1 MVAASNTAMNPVAP
15 LRFATAGYRER
26 YANRASG
33 MDARLECAVREAAGA
48 WDRLDGPGD
57 PNTID
62 LYRHARQVEDLL
74 RVEVPQVL
82 PSKEHGVALVELV
95 EQHLV
100 SAVLLRALA
109 PHVVAERAGMLV
121 DAIARAGLLGGG
133 ATQSYVCAL
142 YAWHGCINM
151 AKLLR
156 RTYVSPDGEASYTW
170 DQRVRGYAW
179 IQGCWSEEV
188 ARGNP
193 WVRYGVSLARL
204 FEKSR
209 KGNKFNE
216 AVFEDWVPQ
225 DSPYWDP

>member
-1 MVAASNTAMNPVAP
+1 
-15 LRFATAGYRER
+15 
-26 YANRASG
+26 
-33 MDARLECAVREAAGA
+33 MDARLESAVREAART
-48 WDRLDGPGD
+48 WDRLDGAGD

-62 LYRHARQVEDLL
+62 LYHHARRIEDLL
-74 RVEVPQVL
+74 QVEVPQVL
-82 PSKEHGVALVELV
+82 PPKEHGVALVELV

-100 SAVLLRALA
+100 SGPLVRARA
-109 PHVVAERAGMLV
+109 PDVVAEHAGVLV

-133 ATQSYVCAL
+133 GTHSYVCVL

-156 RTYVSPDGEASYTW
+156 RTYVSPDGETDYTR
-170 DQRVRGYAW
+170 DQRVRGYTW
-179 IQGCWSEEV
+179 IEWCWSEEV

-193 WVRYGVSLARL
+193 WVRYGVSLARP

-209 KGNKFNE
+209 RGNEFIE
-216 AVFEDWVPQ
+216 AVVEDWIPQ